1 MCLFISDW
9 VAMEPEEQ
17 PGRAWMYIALTG
29 GLVLAQTLSWIA
41 LMGLLLTLSL
51 RLHDRMLERVT
62 RAPTL
67 FFDANPLGRI
77 INRFSKDTAATDSS
91 LPNLA
96 AMFINMLW
104 YVLVMVGLSL
114 SVFPELIPLV
124 IILLAIHLIAALYV
138 KYAFPFRST
147 SRENARV
154 K

>member
-1 MCLFISDW
+1 
-9 VAMEPEEQ
+9 
-17 PGRAWMYIALTG
+17 
-29 GLVLAQTLSWIA
+29 
-41 LMGLLLTLSL
+41 
-51 RLHDRMLERVT
+51 MLERVT

-114 SVFPELIPLV
+114 SVFPQLIPLV
-124 IILLAIHLIAALYV
+124 IILLAINLVIRRLSLTATTDALRLDAITRSPVNSLFAATLGGLLTV
-138 KYAFPFRST
+138 RAF
-147 SRENARV
+147 AQ
-154 K
+154 